1 MSNPVPGFSIF
12 RFFAR
17 TLFSLAVVL
26 GVAVAAFWWWI
37 GRPIAFP
44 TTPYPLEV
52 RSGATLASVARKLAD
67 DGVIAHPFLL
77 TTLGRIKGVDR
88 QIKAGQ
94 YEFDG
99 TLDLDRLLARLTAGD
114 VTQSSITFVEG
125 STATEMLRRIAQEST
140 VGHTLAA
147 KAPAEIAATLGI
159 DAPSLEGQFFPDTYF
174 YAAGSADRALLVRA
188 HKQLKERLDAAWKRR
203 APDLPLATPYEAL
216 ILASIVEKETGRA
229 ADRPM
234 IASVFLNRLKRNM
247 RLQTD
252 PTVIY
257 GMGDAFDGNLRK
269 RDLEADT
276 PYNTYTRDG
285 LPPTPIALPSQA
297 ALDAVVDPPAS
308 PYLYFVARGDG
319 TSEFSATLNE
329 HNRAV
334 AKYQKGAK

>member
-1 MSNPVPGFSIF
+1 
-12 RFFAR
+12 
-17 TLFSLAVVL
+17 T
-26 GVAVAAFWWWI
+26 
-37 GRPIAFP
+37 
-44 TTPYPLEV
+44 
-52 RSGATLASVARKLAD
+52 
-67 DGVIAHPFLL
+67 AHPLLL
-77 TTLGRIKGVDR
+77 TTLGRLKGVDR
-88 QIKAGQ
+88 QNKAGQ
-94 YEFDG
+94 SAFEG

-125 STATEMLRRIAQEST
+125 TTAAEMLRRIAQEPT
-140 VGHTLAA
+140 VGHALAA
-147 KAPAEIAATLGI
+147 KAPAEIAAALGI

-174 YAAGSADRALLVRA
+174 YAAGSADRALLARA
-188 HKQLKERLDAAWKRR
+188 HGKLKERLDAAWKRR

-234 IASVFLNRLKRNM
+234 IASVFLNRLKRGM

-257 GMGDAFDGNLRK
+257 GLGDAFDGNLRK
-269 RDLEADT
+269 RDLETDT

-319 TSEFSATLNE
+319 TSEFSANLND

-334 AKYQKGAK
+334 AKYQKGTK

>member
-1 MSNPVPGFSIF
+1 MADFSLV
-12 RFFAR
+12 RYFFR

-203 APDLPLATPYEAL
+203 
-216 ILASIVEKETGRA
+216 
-229 ADRPM
+229 
-234 IASVFLNRLKRNM
+234 N
-247 RLQTD
+247 
-252 PTVIY
+252 
-257 GMGDAFDGNLRK
+257 
-269 RDLEADT
+269 
-276 PYNTYTRDG
+276 
-285 LPPTPIALPSQA
+285 QA
-297 ALDAVVDPPAS
+297 
-308 PYLYFVARGDG
+308 
-319 TSEFSATLNE
+319 
-329 HNRAV
+329 
-334 AKYQKGAK
+334 